1 MINNTLYERMNRIR
15 DLINMPRRQHVLMQ
29 DLFVWYMLCE
39 SMDTIEDTEK
49 VLENFLKEDVDNSD
63 ADIEILPTFD
73 ILDYLVAQQSA
84 VVELY
89 EALAIPYNKDSS
101 LENIRQICI
110 EAMEKA
116 TEVGDTKSINSL
128 DIPELIAI
136 QRSILRK
143 FLNNV
148 IKTLTKEEQAHR
160 KKFEGKRLSSAFG
173 FITYPFEK
181 IFDAIFSENS
191 PHALL
196 VDAHVE
202 QILRSVDE
210 FKSGLEEREE
220 PYDNISD
227 IYENL
232 DYSLRHIKAY
242 FHEVKETHLHNKKDV
257 YIFAYFARRQV
268 RELEYIAQ
276 EKDDEYSGKYISR
289 GGLS

>member
-1 MINNTLYERMNRIR
+1 MINNTLYEQMNRIR
-15 DLINMPRRQHVLMQ
+15 DLINTPRRQHILMQ
-29 DLFVWYMLCE
+29 DLSVWHMLCE
-39 SMDTIEDTEK
+39 SMDTVEDTEK
-49 VLENFLKEDVDNSD
+49 VLEDFLKEDVDDSD
-63 ADIEILPTFD
+63 AGIIGISPAFD
-73 ILDYLVAQQSA
+73 VLDYLVAQQSA

-89 EALAIPYNKDSS
+89 EALAIPYSGDSS
-101 LENIRQICI
+101 LENIRQICV

-116 TEVGDTKSINSL
+116 TEVGNAKSINSI

-148 IKTLTKEEQAHR
+148 IKTLTKEELYHR
-160 KKFEGKRLSSAFG
+160 KKFEGKRLSNAFG
-173 FITYPFEK
+173 FVTYPFEK
-181 IFDAIFSENS
+181 IFDAIFFKDS
-191 PHALL
+191 PHTLL
-196 VDAHVE
+196 VDAHVD

-210 FKSGLEEREE
+210 FKAGLKERGE
-220 PYDNISD
+220 PDDNISD

-242 FHEVKETHLHNKKDV
+242 FHQKKETHLHKKDV

>member
-29 DLFVWYMLCE
+29 DLPMWHILCE
-39 SMDTIEDTEK
+39 SMDAIEDTEK
-49 VLENFLKEDVDNSD
+49 VLEDFLKEDVDDSD
-63 ADIEILPTFD
+63 AGIGISPAFD
-73 ILDYLVAQQSA
+73 ILDSLVAQQSA

-89 EALAIPYNKDSS
+89 KALAIPYSGDSS
-101 LENIRQICI
+101 LEKIRQICI
-110 EAMEKA
+110 EAMDKV
-116 TEVGDTKSINSL
+116 TDIGNTKPINSV

-148 IKTLTKEEQAHR
+148 IKTLTKEEMTHR
-160 KKFEGKRLSSAFG
+160 EKFKGRRLSSAFG

-196 VDAHVE
+196 VDAHVD
-202 QILRSVDE
+202 QILRSVGE
-210 FKSGLEEREE
+210 FKAGLEEREE

-232 DYSLRHIKAY
+232 DYSLQHIKTY
-242 FHEVKETHLHNKKDV
+242 FHEKKETHLHNKKDV

-276 EKDDEYSGKYISR
+276 EKDNEYSEKYISR

>member
-1 MINNTLYERMNRIR
+1 MSNNTLYERMNRIR
-15 DLINMPRRQHVLMQ
+15 NLINMPRRQYILMQ
-29 DLFVWYMLCE
+29 DISMWHMLCE
-39 SMDTIEDTEK
+39 SMDTIEDTEQ
-49 VLENFLKEDVDNSD
+49 VLEDFLKED
-63 ADIEILPTFD
+63 ADDSYTGIGISSAFNT
-73 ILDYLVAQQSA
+73 LDYLVAQQSA
-84 VVELY
+84 VEELY
-89 EALAIPYNKDSS
+89 KALIIPYNKDSS
-101 LENIRQICI
+101 LEKIRQTCI
-110 EAMEKA
+110 EAMDEA
-116 TEVGDTKSINSL
+116 TDIGNAKSINSV

-143 FLNNV
+143 FLNNA
-148 IKTLTKEEQAHR
+148 IKTLTKEELTHR

-181 IFDAIFSENS
+181 IFDAIFSKNS
-191 PHALL
+191 SHVLL
-196 VDAHVE
+196 VDAHVD

-210 FKSGLEEREE
+210 FKAGLKEREE
-220 PYDNISD
+220 PDDNISD

-242 FHEVKETHLHNKKDV
+242 FHKKKETHLHKKDV

-268 RELEYIAQ
+268 RELEYIAR

>member
-1 MINNTLYERMNRIR
+1 MVNNTLYEHMNRIR
-15 DLINMPRRQHVLMQ
+15 DLINMPRRQHILMQ
-29 DLFVWYMLCE
+29 DLSVWHTLCE
-39 SMDTIEDTEK
+39 SMDVIGDTEK
-49 VLENFLKEDVDNSD
+49 ILEDFLKEDVDDSD
-63 ADIEILPTFD
+63 ASIEISTAFD
-73 ILDYLVAQQSA
+73 ILDSLVVQQSA
-84 VVELY
+84 VAELY
-89 EALAIPYNKDSS
+89 KALAIAYSGDSS
-101 LENIRQICI
+101 LEKIQQICI

-116 TEVGDTKSINSL
+116 TDIGNAKSINSV

-148 IKTLTKEEQAHR
+148 VKSLSKEEIDHR
-160 KKFEGKRLSSAFG
+160 KKFEGKRLSSTFG

-196 VDAHVE
+196 VEAHVD
-202 QILRSVDE
+202 QILRSVNE
-210 FKSGLEEREE
+210 FKAGLDEREE

-232 DYSLRHIKAY
+232 DYSLQHIKAY
-242 FHEVKETHLHNKKDV
+242 FHNEKETYLRNQKDV

-268 RELEYIAQ
+268 RELEYIAR

>member
-15 DLINMPRRQHVLMQ
+15 DLINMPRRQHVLMR
-29 DLFVWYMLCE
+29 DLSMWHMLCE
-39 SMDTIEDTEK
+39 SMDAIEDTEK
-49 VLENFLKEDVDNSD
+49 VLEDFLKEDVDDSD
-63 ADIEILPTFD
+63 AGIGISPAFD
-73 ILDYLVAQQSA
+73 ILDSLVAQQSA

-89 EALAIPYNKDSS
+89 EALAIPYSGDSS
-101 LENIRQICI
+101 LEKIRQTCI
-110 EAMEKA
+110 EAMEGVADIEKA
-116 TEVGDTKSINSL
+116 KPINSV
-128 DIPELIAI
+128 DMPELIAV

-148 IKTLTKEEQAHR
+148 IKTLTKEELYHR
-160 KKFEGKRLSSAFG
+160 KKFEGKRLSNAFG
-173 FITYPFEK
+173 FVTYPFAK

-191 PHALL
+191 PHTLL
-196 VDAHVE
+196 VTAHVD
-202 QILRSVDE
+202 QILRSVEE
-210 FKSGLEEREE
+210 FKTGLEERGE
-220 PYDNISD
+220 PDDNISD

-232 DYSLRHIKAY
+232 DYSLQHIKSY
-242 FHEVKETHLHNKKDV
+242 FHNEKGTYLRNKKDV

>member
-39 SMDTIEDTEK
+39 SMDTIDDTEK

-148 IKTLTKEEQAHR
+148 IKTLTKEELGHR

-196 VDAHVE
+196 VEAHVD
-202 QILRSVDE
+202 QILSSVNE
-210 FKSGLEEREE
+210 FKTGLEEREE

-232 DYSLRHIKAY
+232 DYSLQHIKAY
-242 FHEVKETHLHNKKDV
+242 FHEKEDTHLHNKKDV

-268 RELEYIAQ
+268 RELEYLAR

>member
-1 MINNTLYERMNRIR
+1 MVNNTLYEHMNRIR
-15 DLINMPRRQHVLMQ
+15 DLINMPRRQHILMQ
-29 DLFVWYMLCE
+29 DLSVWHTLCE
-39 SMDTIEDTEK
+39 SMDAIGDTEK
-49 VLENFLKEDVDNSD
+49 ILEDFLKEDVDDSD
-63 ADIEILPTFD
+63 ASIEISTAFD
-73 ILDYLVAQQSA
+73 ILDSLVVQQSA
-84 VVELY
+84 VAELY
-89 EALAIPYNKDSS
+89 KALAIAYSGDSS
-101 LENIRQICI
+101 LEKIQQICI

-116 TEVGDTKSINSL
+116 TDIGNAKSINSV

-148 IKTLTKEEQAHR
+148 VKSLSKEEIDHR
-160 KKFEGKRLSSAFG
+160 KKFEGKRLSSTFG

-196 VDAHVE
+196 VEAHVD
-202 QILRSVDE
+202 QILRSVNE
-210 FKSGLEEREE
+210 FKAGLDEREE

-232 DYSLRHIKAY
+232 DYSLQHIKAY
-242 FHEVKETHLHNKKDV
+242 FHNEKETYLRNQKDV

-268 RELEYIAQ
+268 RELEYIAR